1 MSMSSLREP
10 PLDALVV
17 GAGPVGLILASE
29 LRRHGASCRIVD
41 RAAAPTDKSKAVILH
56 ARTIEHLDQFALAQ
70 EFIERG
76 TVLHGVSFFQGGRR
90 VTQLRFDRIDSRYPF
105 VLDIPQSTTERL
117 LGDHLKALGGEVE
130 RQVELVGVEREADG
144 VTALLEHADARR
156 ERQRSRYLCGWGGAH
171 SPVRELT
178 GTSFA
183 GSSYEE
189 EWILA
194 DVRIE
199 ASPFARDETTIFAEP
214 HHFLGVIPL
223 PDERWHLLAMRKVAE
238 PGQPPGSG
246 DG

>member
-1 MSMSSLREP
+1 VEPEGVREQRP
-10 PLDALVV
+10 P
-17 GAGPVGLILASE
+17 AGPGP
-29 LRRHGASCRIVD
+29 RRPVA
-41 RAAAPTDKSKAVILH
+41 KAVILH
-56 ARTIEHLDQFALAQ
+56 ARTIEHLDQLALEQ
-70 EFIERG
+70 EFTERG
-76 TVLHGVSFFQGGRR
+76 TALHGVSFFQGGRR

-156 ERQRSRYLCGWGGAH
+156 ERQRSRYLCGCGGAH

>member
-70 EFIERG
+70 EFIGRG

-90 VTQLRFDRIDSRYPF
+90 LAQLRFDRIDSHYPF

-117 LGDHLKALGGEVE
+117 LGDHLKAP
-130 RQVELVGVEREADG
+130 AP
-144 VTALLEHADARR
+144 TAN
-156 ERQRSRYLCGWGGAH
+156 
-171 SPVRELT
+171 
-178 GTSFA
+178 
-183 GSSYEE
+183 
-189 EWILA
+189 LA
-194 DVRIE
+194 
-199 ASPFARDETTIFAEP
+199 
-214 HHFLGVIPL
+214 
-223 PDERWHLLAMRKVAE
+223 
-238 PGQPPGSG
+238 
-246 DG
+246 